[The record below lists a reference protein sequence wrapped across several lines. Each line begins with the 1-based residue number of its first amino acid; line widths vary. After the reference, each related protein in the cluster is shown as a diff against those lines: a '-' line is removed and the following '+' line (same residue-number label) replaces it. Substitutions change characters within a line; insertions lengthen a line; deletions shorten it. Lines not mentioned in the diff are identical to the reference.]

1 MVLVAGAAT
10 TWLVASVVGPGIFH
24 DHLRR
29 AGVGHT
35 SAEAR
40 HVEEAFT
47 SALLIALGVALVA
60 ALLMTFAVSAYFTR
74 RVHRSTTAVT
84 LAASRIAEGHFEARI
99 PSPAMGME
107 FEVLA
112 DTVNAL
118 AQRLSDIDR
127 TRRQILADLAH
138 EMRTPLAAIE
148 AHLEAVEDG
157 VRELDTETLGVLHG
171 ATQRL
176 HRLAEDI
183 GTVSRAQEGQIDLRA
198 TRTSP
203 ATLLASA
210 AAAAEEA
217 YAGRGVTLVVGASD
231 APDVVADPERLG
243 QVLGNLL
250 ENALRHTPG
259 RREGRAGRSTVK
271 ARMGRDVGAGQR
283 GRHRRRAPGAHLRA
297 LLPGGPRPPP
307 RARGER
313 DRPDHQPSTGGGP
326 RWTAHGPQCRRGS
339 GSHLRDRAAGGAA
352 PRTARALRWGRWPRG
367 VRPGVLERSHP
378 RRNRAACRKSWV
390 KTGAPRSSTVG
401 SAPAVTSSRS
411 PKTSTSSSTE

>member
-1 MVLVAGAAT
+1 
-10 TWLVASVVGPGIFH
+10 
-24 DHLRR
+24 
-29 AGVGHT
+29 
-35 SAEAR
+35 
-40 HVEEAFT
+40 
-47 SALLIALGVALVA
+47 
-60 ALLMTFAVSAYFTR
+60 
-74 RVHRSTTAVT
+74 
-84 LAASRIAEGHFEARI
+84 
-99 PSPAMGME
+99 
-107 FEVLA
+107 
-112 DTVNAL
+112 
-118 AQRLSDIDR
+118 DIDR

-250 ENALRHTPG
+250 ENALRHTPAGG
-259 RREGRAGRSTVK
+259 RVELAAAASRRGWVELTVRDNGAGIADEHLARIFERFYRADPARPHERGGSGIGLTISRALVEAHGGRLTARS
-271 ARMGRDVGAGQR
+271 AGAGQGATFVIELPVAQPP
-283 GRHRRRAPGAHLRA
+283 GRP
-297 LLPGGPRPPP
+297 
-307 RARGER
+307 AR
-313 DRPDHQPSTGGGP
+313 
-326 RWTAHGPQCRRGS
+326 
-339 GSHLRDRAAGGAA
+339 
-352 PRTARALRWGRWPRG
+352 
-367 VRPGVLERSHP
+367 
-378 RRNRAACRKSWV
+378 
-390 KTGAPRSSTVG
+390 
-401 SAPAVTSSRS
+401 
-411 PKTSTSSSTE
+411 

>member
-1 MVLVAGAAT
+1 MSPVDGAVEHTGEVRERAGLGLAPRLLVAQGMVLVAGAAT

-217 YAGRGVTLVVGASD
+217 YAGRGVTLVVGDSD

-250 ENALRHTPG
+250 ENALRHTPAGG
-259 RREGRAGRSTVK
+259 RVELAAAPSRRGWVEMSVRDNGAGIADEHLARIFERFYRADPARTHERGGSGIGLTISRALVEAHGGRLTARS
-271 ARMGRDVGAGQR
+271 AGAGQGATFVIELPVAQPH
-283 GRHRRRAPGAHLRA
+283 GRP
-297 LLPGGPRPPP
+297 
-307 RARGER
+307 AR
-313 DRPDHQPSTGGGP
+313 
-326 RWTAHGPQCRRGS
+326 
-339 GSHLRDRAAGGAA
+339 
-352 PRTARALRWGRWPRG
+352 
-367 VRPGVLERSHP
+367 
-378 RRNRAACRKSWV
+378 
-390 KTGAPRSSTVG
+390 
-401 SAPAVTSSRS
+401 
-411 PKTSTSSSTE
+411 